1 MPPIGPYGMGA
12 SLCSAWLARL
22 VANIGNLVGGC
33 TTMEKMRVGSDVFS
47 YYISRLALRRR
58 QYAAPSSLRETRR
71 VLSAMGAMQRS

>member
-1 MPPIGPYGMGA
+1 
-12 SLCSAWLARL
+12 
-22 VANIGNLVGGC
+22 
-33 TTMEKMRVGSDVFS
+33 MEKMRVGSDVFS